1 VLLALVIQLMLRQTF
16 SSMTKSLAELPLIPP
31 RLTSSLP
38 HDIMTPPDQPVTE
51 KILRISRPVHNAVF
65 SYVTPEKAP
74 SPHMLSVS
82 NAGLKELDLD
92 PEEVKTQQYLDV
104 FSGNTVLPDTHPWS
118 LCYAGHQFG

>member
-1 VLLALVIQLMLRQTF
+1 MLRQTF